1 VADHPGVWRTVPRR
15 GRTSLIPRIS
25 AKSTEQDP
33 TGSLA
38 AELANHEGLVQG
50 MLKQI
55 EEAREQLGRL
65 ERFASVLK
73 VKI

>member
-1 VADHPGVWRTVPRR
+1 
-15 GRTSLIPRIS
+15 
-25 AKSTEQDP
+25 
-33 TGSLA
+33 
-38 AELANHEGLVQG
+38 VQG

>member
-1 VADHPGVWRTVPRR
+1 
-15 GRTSLIPRIS
+15 
-25 AKSTEQDP
+25 
-33 TGSLA
+33 
-38 AELANHEGLVQG
+38 